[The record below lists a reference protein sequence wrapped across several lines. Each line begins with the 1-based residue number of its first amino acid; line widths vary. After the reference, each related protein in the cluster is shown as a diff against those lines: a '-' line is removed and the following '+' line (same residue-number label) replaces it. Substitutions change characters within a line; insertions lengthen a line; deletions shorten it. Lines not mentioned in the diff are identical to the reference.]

1 MPAAIFLDRSF
12 PSDVF
17 RAITRQVGV
26 LETILVADKTVSSE
40 FSGTTMSLCIVLG
53 YQVYAANVGN
63 SRSVIGESD
72 RCGKNI
78 AIQLTQD
85 HLPSVEK
92 ESVRIK
98 SKGGRIFPVYY
109 ESGLPGK
116 QRVWLGHMDV
126 PGLAISR
133 SLGDTIA
140 TTVGVISNP
149 DCTSYSINSSSR
161 YLIVA
166 SDGVWE
172 VMENQ
177 ELIDILSYAENITNA
192 MHTIL
197 AETYSRW
204 MDSEQ
209 VVDDTT
215 ICIIRFA

>member
-92 ESVRIK
+92 ESVRC
-98 SKGGRIFPVYY
+98 
-109 ESGLPGK
+109 L
-116 QRVWLGHMDV
+116 VWV
-126 PGLAISR
+126 
-133 SLGDTIA
+133 
-140 TTVGVISNP
+140 
-149 DCTSYSINSSSR
+149 
-161 YLIVA
+161 
-166 SDGVWE
+166 
-172 VMENQ
+172 
-177 ELIDILSYAENITNA
+177 
-192 MHTIL
+192 
-197 AETYSRW
+197 
-204 MDSEQ
+204 
-209 VVDDTT
+209 
-215 ICIIRFA
+215 